1 MTILD
6 QSAVQ
11 QNLSRETFIIFD
23 GEVVTSASYMSYTN
37 FLIEFLPNSI
47 EDQDDDVIE
56 DLDFSPPLMR
66 PSKSDVEKALD
77 KLQDL
82 SLLSSYGN

>member
-1 MTILD
+1 M
-6 QSAVQ
+6 Q

-56 DLDFSPPLMR
+56 DLDFSPLLMR

>member
-1 MTILD
+1 
-6 QSAVQ
+6 
-11 QNLSRETFIIFD
+11 
-23 GEVVTSASYMSYTN
+23 MSYTN